1 MDDNRTSFEPPAT
14 VLRRALALVVTGDR
28 VAAMVEFAMTVSI
41 SVLMLV
47 VDVSV
52 SLCALNELFLVHNAA
67 VDVRPMGDDGDHA
80 WPTEFP
86 TKHQHKARIGI
97 DWVNFMATRDV

>member
-1 MDDNRTSFEPPAT
+1 M
-14 VLRRALALVVTGDR
+14 VVTGDC
-28 VAAMVEFAMTVSI
+28 VAVVVEFAMTVSI

-47 VDVSV
+47 DVSV
-52 SLCALNELFLVHNAA
+52 SLCALSELFLVHNAA

-97 DWVNFMATRDV
+97 DWVNFMVTSDMWDSG